1 MFDES
6 VMEKIIWP
14 TTSVWFDET
23 IELFNTMEETDT
35 PSSIAKKIKD
45 GIIFSDMKES
55 TAKRKW
61 GTINARYFG
70 QGKEKVGALKY
81 IFSSSISKQDKQNY
95 AFVFFVE
102 YENLFRIF
110 LEEYI
115 YKNFT
120 ELGQKIFTQRDLD
133 NFLEYITTERKS
145 DLPEKLQEH
154 ISDSS
159 IKKVRNMLYKNIE
172 AFGWGSTE
180 NSKLIVRRPSLTPE
194 WFTFLLYYFF
204 DDKVITKK
212 EIYESRVM
220 KRFLLNE
227 YDIEY
232 LLTGAKMKQYIEVS
246 QLGDICNITKAKGD
260 IVEYAKTY

>member
-1 MFDES
+1 M
-6 VMEKIIWP
+6 
-14 TTSVWFDET
+14 
-23 IELFNTMEETDT
+23 
-35 PSSIAKKIKD
+35 
-45 GIIFSDMKES
+45 
-55 TAKRKW
+55 
-61 GTINARYFG
+61 
-70 QGKEKVGALKY
+70 
-81 IFSSSISKQDKQNY
+81 
-95 AFVFFVE
+95 
-102 YENLFRIF
+102 
-110 LEEYI
+110 
-115 YKNFT
+115 
-120 ELGQKIFTQRDLD
+120 
-133 NFLEYITTERKS
+133 EYITTERKS

-159 IKKVRNMLYKNIE
+159 LKKVRNMLYKNIE

-232 LLTGAKMKQYIEVS
+232 LLTGAKMNQYIEVS
-246 QLGDICNITKAKGD
+246 QLGDICNITKAKGG